1 VYSRFGAAHVGNGL
15 MRINRLTRKL
25 AIALTPV
32 AAVVT
37 GGTTAMATSDY
48 PPATWAP
55 ASSANYSPADRP
67 HDYPI
72 DMIVIHD
79 TESSYASAIS
89 MFRDPARQASAHY
102 VVSQTGRVAQMV
114 LEHDIAWHAGNWDYN
129 TRSIGIEHEGYAWTP
144 WTFTAAEYDASAR
157 LAASICSRWGVPM
170 DRQHVIGHNQVPD
183 PNNPGLF
190 GGSDHHTDPGP
201 YWNWTYYIGLAVGYA
216 NALPSPPHMVLDAVA
231 TPGNASTTLTWNAAR
246 TCHVPIA
253 SYHISGQPGNIAL
266 DVSGTATTAT
276 ITGLQNGTT
285 YTFTVTAIN
294 ANGQDSLTTNPVSP
308 YTQPA
313 APTGVT
319 AMPAGGSAVVTW
331 TAANNGGRPI
341 VAYRITPYANGHAM
355 APVTFAQ
362 TNTTEVVGGLTN
374 GVHYTFVVVAIS
386 TGATGNPSAASN
398 TVMPS
403 ASLRQGAQQQ
413 QAPSPSVRTGA
424 PQSSP
429 APNPPAR

>member
-1 VYSRFGAAHVGNGL
+1 

-25 AIALTPV
+25 AIALTAV
-32 AAVVT
+32 AAVVS
-37 GGTTAMATSDY
+37 GGTTAMATTPDY

-55 ASSANYSPADRP
+55 ASSANFSIADRP

-89 MFRDPARQASAHY
+89 DFQDPARQASAHY

-144 WTFTAAEYDASAR
+144 GTFTAAEYDASAR
-157 LAASICSRWGVPM
+157 LAASICSRWGVHL
-170 DRQHVIGHNQVPD
+170 DRVHVIGHNEVPD

-201 YWNWTYYIGLAVGYA
+201 YWDWTGYMNLARSYA
-216 NALPSPPHMVLDAVA
+216 IRLPSPPHMVLDAVA
-231 TPGNASTTLTWNAAR
+231 TPGNTIATLSWNAAR
-246 TCHVPIA
+246 WCRTPIA
-253 SYHISGQPGNIAL
+253 AYHISGQPGNIAL
-266 DVSGTATTAT
+266 DVSGTATSAT
-276 ITGLQNGTT
+276 ITGLQNGAT

-294 ANGQDSLTTNPVSP
+294 ADGQDSLTTTVIPFTNPS
-308 YTQPA
+308 
-313 APTGVT
+313 APT
-319 AMPAGGSAVVTW
+319 ALSALPANGSAVVTW
-331 TAANNGGRPI
+331 TPANNGGRPI
-341 VAYRITPYANGHAM
+341 VAYRITPYANGQAM

-362 TNTTEVVGGLTN
+362 TNTTEVVGGLAN
-374 GVHYTFVVVAIS
+374 GVNYTFVVAAIS
-386 TGATGNPSAASN
+386 TGATGIPSTASN
-398 TVMPS
+398 PVTP
-403 ASLRQGAQQQ
+403 AANLRQGTQQE
-413 QAPSPSVRTGA
+413 QAPSPPVRTGA

-429 APNPPAR
+429 ATTPLPR